1 MVQRLEMMMTA
12 MMEAEHAG
20 MSHTDD
26 GKEAHAA
33 SHVPLFNVTVFGISV
48 AIRTCR
54 AFRDEMNKVSKPC
67 TAHRSQFCLS
77 LTTAQAGG

>member
-1 MVQRLEMMMTA
+1 MTA

-33 SHVPLFNVTVFGISV
+33 SHVPLFNVTCFGISV

-54 AFRDEMNKVSKPC
+54 AFIDEMNEVSKPC
-67 TAHRSQFCLS
+67 TAHRSHFCLS
-77 LTTAQAGG
+77 ATAQAGG